1 MAQTLPL
8 GEAIAATVRDGDS
21 VAMEGLTHLIP
32 FAASHE
38 VI

>member
-8 GEAIAATVRDGDS
+8 GEAIAATVRASDT
-21 VAMEGLTHLIP
+21 VAMEGFHLIP